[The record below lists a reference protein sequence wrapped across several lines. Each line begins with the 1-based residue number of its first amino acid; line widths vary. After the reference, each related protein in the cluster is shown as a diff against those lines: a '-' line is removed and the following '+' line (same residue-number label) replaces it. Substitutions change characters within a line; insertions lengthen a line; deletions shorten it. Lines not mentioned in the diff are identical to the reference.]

1 MGVII
6 AGFATIG
13 KTFLSKKYT
22 NILDLESSCYK
33 YDYSN
38 YKDYDFEKLKGTSG
52 RILNDEWP
60 DNYYETMKEAQ
71 KKYDVVFVQLNTQ
84 HLNFFDKSNMEYY
97 IIYPSLDSWEWVKN
111 RSIKR
116 GNNEKW
122 LARLQ
127 EVFEEYYIASKESNC
142 KKMFIVDEQTSLEDV
157 LKENNFI

>member
-22 NILDLESSCYK
+22 NIIDLESSCYK

-38 YKDYDFEKLKGTSG
+38 YKDYDFEKLKGTPD
-52 RILNDEWP
+52 RIRNSEWP
-60 DNYYETMKEAQ
+60 DNYYQAMKEAQ
-71 KKYDVVFVQLNTQ
+71 KKYDVVFVQLNPQ

-97 IIYPSLDSWEWVKN
+97 IIYPSLNSWEWVKN

-122 LARLQ
+122 LARLK
-127 EVFEEYYIASKESNC
+127 EVFEEYYIVSKESNC